1 MPTNINGN
9 TGIDKV
15 QDGTV
20 VSADIDTLDAS
31 KLTGSIAAARIANNT
46 IDSAHIASGAV
57 DDAHLATGIT
67 ASKLTGTIADARF
80 PSTLP
85 AASAANLTAIP
96 AANITGTLPAISAAN
111 LTAIPA
117 ANLTGTLP
125 AISGANLT
133 NLPSADVSVD
143 SWHLSLNSTTD
154 VSSNVT
160 IDFST
165 RQHLGS
171 NVSEAGGEITVGTA
185 GMYLVSYS
193 AVCPGAPNRGFN
205 VNLYKNS
212 TLIDSTYIHS
222 GADSYSGWGV
232 TVNLQLAANDVIK
245 VYGTGHFYGNSQAMS
260 RFIGTRI
267 GA

>member
-20 VSADIDTLDAS
+20 VSADIATLDAS
-31 KLTGSIAAARIANNT
+31 KLTGTVAPARLGSG
-46 IDSAHIASGAV
+46 SAGSGNFLRGDGSWQTAGSTSAS
-57 DDAHLATGIT
+57 D
-67 ASKLTGTIADARF
+67 LTSGTLADARF

>member
-1 MPTNINGN
+1 MAIVFDSDAGTI
-9 TGIDKV
+9 TGLSVGGLPDGVVDAGTLATDSVTAAKIAANSVDSAELIDGAV
-15 QDGTV
+15 DN
-20 VSADIDTLDAS
+20 SHMAAMAAS
-31 KLTGSIAAARIANNT
+31 KLTGA
-46 IDSAHIASGAV
+46 
-57 DDAHLATGIT
+57 
-67 ASKLTGTIADARF
+67 
-80 PSTLP
+80 
-85 AASAANLTAIP
+85 
-96 AANITGTLPAISAAN
+96 
-111 LTAIPA
+111 
-117 ANLTGTLP
+117 LP

-165 RQHLGS
+165 SQHLGS

-193 AVCPGAPNRGFN
+193 AVTPGGPNRGFN
-205 VNLYKNS
+205 LNLYKNS
-212 TLIDSTYIHS
+212 TLIDSTYLYQ
-222 GADSYSGWGV
+222 GADSYTGREV

-245 VYGTGHFYGNSQAMS
+245 VYGTGHFYGNSQAMT